1 MKKFCHRNKIYII
14 LTLITIGTLL
24 IAIIEHNKNN
34 EFISSIFCNLFAGV
48 VTGCVI
54 AFISALKNRKK
65 GKYVL
70 LVTAYRSVYDCNM
83 EFLKDK
89 EYQDH
94 LSDFDTLYEE
104 IYRKLS
110 HLKFVNEYIEE
121 YKNEFLK
128 EGELASIFA
137 EKIEYNVNDK
147 EKEYIQLHEDLQS
160 NLYNTKKDLL
170 ELVRKYE
177 IDVIKRN
184 AKIMIEINKC
194 KSEIYKTD
202 QSFI

>member
-1 MKKFCHRNKIYII
+1 MKDIFNKNKIYIM
-14 LTLITIGTLL
+14 LIVTTIVTLL

-34 EFISSIFCNLFAGV
+34 EFIASIFCNLFAGM

-65 GKYVL
+65 GKYFL
-70 LVTAYRSVYDCNM
+70 LVTAYSSVYDCNM
-83 EFLKDK
+83 EFLNNK
-89 EYQDH
+89 EYYNNI
-94 LSDFDTLYEE
+94 SDYNVLYEE

-110 HLKFVNEYIEE
+110 HLKFINEYIEK

-128 EGELASIFA
+128 EGELALIFA
-137 EKIEYNVNDK
+137 EKFSYNIEEK
-147 EKEYIQLHEDLQS
+147 EKEYIQLHNDLQR

-177 IDVIKRN
+177 IAVIKIN

-194 KSEIYKTD
+194 KSEIYKID

>member
-1 MKKFCHRNKIYII
+1 MFSATHLLSLYDKKYP
-14 LTLITIGTLL
+14 LQ
-24 IAIIEHNKNN
+24 
-34 EFISSIFCNLFAGV
+34 SSRGSSS
-48 VTGCVI
+48 
-54 AFISALKNRKK
+54 SAL
-65 GKYVL
+65 
-70 LVTAYRSVYDCNM
+70 
-83 EFLKDK
+83 FLKWLG
-89 EYQDH
+89 
-94 LSDFDTLYEE
+94 LSNTLYEE

>member
-1 MKKFCHRNKIYII
+1 MKDIFNKNKIYIM
-14 LTLITIGTLL
+14 LIVTTIVTLL

-34 EFISSIFCNLFAGV
+34 EFIASIFCNLFAGM

-65 GKYVL
+65 SKYFL
-70 LVTAYRSVYDCNM
+70 LVTAYSSVYDCNM
-83 EFLKDK
+83 EFLNNK
-89 EYQDH
+89 EYYNNI
-94 LSDFDTLYEE
+94 SDYNVLYEE

-110 HLKFVNEYIEE
+110 HLKFINEYIEK

-128 EGELASIFA
+128 EGELALIFA
-137 EKIEYNVNDK
+137 EKFSYNIEEK
-147 EKEYIQLHEDLQS
+147 EKEYIQLHNDLQR

-177 IDVIKRN
+177 IAVIKIN

-194 KSEIYKTD
+194 KSEIYKID

>member
-1 MKKFCHRNKIYII
+1 MKEAFNKNKIYII
-14 LTLITIGTLL
+14 LIVITIGTLL
-24 IAIIEHNKNN
+24 IAIIEHNKDN
-34 EFISSIFCNLFAGV
+34 EFVASIFCNLFAGM

-65 GKYVL
+65 SKYIL

-83 EFLKDK
+83 EFLNDK
-89 EYQDH
+89 EYNNY

-110 HLKFVNEYIEE
+110 HLKFVNEYIEK

-128 EGELASIFA
+128 ESELASIFV
-137 EKIEYNVNDK
+137 EKFEYNVNDK
-147 EKEYIQLHEDLQS
+147 EKEYIKLHDDLQS
-160 NLYNTKKDLL
+160 NIYNTKKDLL

-194 KSEIYKTD
+194 KSEIYMID
-202 QSFI
+202 QRFI

>member
-1 MKKFCHRNKIYII
+1 MKDIFNKNKIYIM
-14 LTLITIGTLL
+14 LIVTTIVTLL

-34 EFISSIFCNLFAGV
+34 EFIASIFCNLFAGM

-54 AFISALKNRKK
+54 AFISALKS
-65 GKYVL
+65 KYFL
-70 LVTAYRSVYDCNM
+70 LVTAYSSVYDCNM
-83 EFLKDK
+83 EFLNNK
-89 EYQDH
+89 EYYNNI
-94 LSDFDTLYEE
+94 SDYNVLYEE

-110 HLKFVNEYIEE
+110 HLKFINEYIEK

-128 EGELASIFA
+128 EGELALIFA
-137 EKIEYNVNDK
+137 EKFSYNIEEK
-147 EKEYIQLHEDLQS
+147 EKEYIQLHNDLQR

-177 IDVIKRN
+177 IAVIKIN

-194 KSEIYKTD
+194 KSEIYKID

>member
-1 MKKFCHRNKIYII
+1 MKEAFNKNKTYII
-14 LTLITIGTLL
+14 LIVITIGTLL
-24 IAIIEHNKNN
+24 IAIIEHNKDN
-34 EFISSIFCNLFAGV
+34 ELIASIFCNLFAGM

-65 GKYVL
+65 SKYVL

-83 EFLKDK
+83 EFLNDK
-89 EYQDH
+89 EYNNY

-110 HLKFVNEYIEE
+110 HLKFVNEYIEK
-121 YKNEFLK
+121 YKNEFLR
-128 EGELASIFA
+128 EGELASIFV
-137 EKIEYNVNDK
+137 EKFEYNVNDK
-147 EKEYIQLHEDLQS
+147 EKEYIKLHDDLQS
-160 NLYNTKKDLL
+160 NIYSTKKDLL

-194 KSEIYKTD
+194 KSEIYMID